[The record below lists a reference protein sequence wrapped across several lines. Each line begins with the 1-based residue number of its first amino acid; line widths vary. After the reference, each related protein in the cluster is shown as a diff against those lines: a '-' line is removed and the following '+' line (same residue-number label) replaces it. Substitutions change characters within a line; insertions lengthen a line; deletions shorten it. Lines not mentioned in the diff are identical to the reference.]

1 MYVCL
6 LAFMSLVISCAL
18 FYFSNL
24 VILVT
29 LVCLVV
35 ATVSAASA
43 ALLSCRVRCLY
54 HCIYHLLLANK
65 VMMITQNN
73 HHYAVQGHSR
83 SPIPIESSYGLP
95 ISD

>member
-1 MYVCL
+1 MK
-6 LAFMSLVISCAL
+6 SL

-54 HCIYHLLLANK
+54 HCIYHLLMANK
-65 VMMITQNN
+65 VMMMMSVQVTTVADESRD
-73 HHYAVQGHSR
+73 AVRHVQRVVNKGGR
-83 SPIPIESSYGLP
+83 WV
-95 ISD
+95 

>member
-1 MYVCL
+1 MK
-6 LAFMSLVISCAL
+6 SL

-35 ATVSAASA
+35 ATASAASA

-65 VMMITQNN
+65 VMIMSVQVTTVADESRDAVRHVQRVVNN
-73 HHYAVQGHSR
+73 GGRWV
-83 SPIPIESSYGLP
+83 
-95 ISD
+95 

>member
-1 MYVCL
+1 VQ
-6 LAFMSLVISCAL
+6 AFCIH
-18 FYFSNL
+18 L

-43 ALLSCRVRCLY
+43 ALLSCRVCCLY

-65 VMMITQNN
+65 VMMMMKCPVSRGGSLRQ
-73 HHYAVQGHSR
+73 HSLLVYVLCCIR
-83 SPIPIESSYGLP
+83 KFH
-95 ISD
+95 